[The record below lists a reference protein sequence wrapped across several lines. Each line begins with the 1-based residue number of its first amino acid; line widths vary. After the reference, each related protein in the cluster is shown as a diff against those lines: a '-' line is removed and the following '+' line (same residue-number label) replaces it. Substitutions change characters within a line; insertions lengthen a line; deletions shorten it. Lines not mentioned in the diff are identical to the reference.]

1 MPTTALFIG
10 TPVKYL
16 HSFNRAEIKSA
27 RREVLDYPMRL
38 MHLLAPLED
47 TFGFVKI
54 ANRR

>member
-27 RREVLDYPMRL
+27 RHEVLDYPMRL

-54 ANRR
+54 AKRR